1 MALELMGL
9 GTPVS
14 TAMIAV
20 PCRGGALG
28 IAGPED
34 VMLLGNFTL
43 LAVFQVLA
51 AFETVSC
58 VKILRGRPAP
68 H

>member
-1 MALELMGL
+1 MALELMEL

-14 TAMIAV
+14 TATIGV

-28 IAGPED
+28 TAGPED
-34 VMLLGNFTL
+34 VMLLGNIAL

-51 AFETVSC
+51 SFETVSC